1 MLVAEPYRGYGIG
14 QLLLEVVLDWAQETP
29 YIETLMLEVQV
40 RNSRAIHLYKKYGF
54 HIDGTIENGAKS
66 KDGDDLAVYRMCM
79 PLG

>member
-40 RNSRAIHLYKKYGF
+40 RNSRAIHLYKKIWLSY
-54 HIDGTIENGAKS
+54 
-66 KDGDDLAVYRMCM
+66 
-79 PLG
+79 